1 MSEESSAFDHRAFL
15 ARLTSRP
22 GVYRMLDANGD
33 LLYVGKAK
41 NLKRRVSSYF
51 TRANSCRIQLMVAQI
66 ASIET
71 TVTNTEAEALI
82 LENNLIKSLKP
93 RYNILLRDDKSYPY
107 IYLSADEFPRLS
119 FHRGTRAAKGRY
131 FGPYPSSGAVR
142 ETLSLLQKVFPVR
155 QCDESYYRNRTRACL
170 QHQIKRC
177 TAPCVGL
184 ITKKDYQADVDNT
197 VRFLEGRASEV
208 IDDLTEQMDVA
219 AKQLDYETAA
229 AFRDR
234 VISLRKIQERQYV
247 SGEKGDLDIIAAASE
262 AGKVCI
268 QVFSI
273 RGGRNLGNRSYFP
286 RASAEV
292 PLEQV
297 VSAFLARHYIDR
309 PVPSSLLVSVEPE
322 DAELL
327 AEVFSQQADRK
338 VKIQSRVRG
347 ERLRWMRL
355 AQENA
360 KTALAA
366 RIADRLGVR
375 ERYEALQDALG
386 LEEIPERMECYDIS
400 HTSGEK
406 TVASCVVFDQQG
418 PLTSEYRRFNIRTTD
433 IGDDYAA
440 MAEAIER
447 RFLRIRKGE
456 IKMPDLLVID
466 GGKGQISRVHEQLE
480 SLGVGDVQL
489 LGIAKGPDRKPG
501 MEQLFLFG
509 TERPLI
515 LNSAS
520 PALHLLQQIRD
531 EAHRFAIAGHRQRRA
546 KARQQSVLE
555 GIEGIG
561 AGRRRDLLRHFG
573 GLQELERAGVE
584 DIEAVKGISTALAK
598 RIYDYLHGD

>member
-51 TRANSCRIQLMVAQI
+51 TRANSRRIQLMVAQI

-360 KTALAA
+360 KTA
-366 RIADRLGVR
+366 
-375 ERYEALQDALG
+375 
-386 LEEIPERMECYDIS
+386 
-400 HTSGEK
+400 
-406 TVASCVVFDQQG
+406 
-418 PLTSEYRRFNIRTTD
+418 
-433 IGDDYAA
+433 
-440 MAEAIER
+440 
-447 RFLRIRKGE
+447 
-456 IKMPDLLVID
+456 
-466 GGKGQISRVHEQLE
+466 
-480 SLGVGDVQL
+480 
-489 LGIAKGPDRKPG
+489 
-501 MEQLFLFG
+501 
-509 TERPLI
+509 
-515 LNSAS
+515 
-520 PALHLLQQIRD
+520 
-531 EAHRFAIAGHRQRRA
+531 
-546 KARQQSVLE
+546 
-555 GIEGIG
+555 
-561 AGRRRDLLRHFG
+561 
-573 GLQELERAGVE
+573 
-584 DIEAVKGISTALAK
+584 
-598 RIYDYLHGD
+598 

>member
-51 TRANSCRIQLMVAQI
+51 TRANSRRIQLMVAQI

-466 GGKGQISRVHEQLE
+466 GGKGQISRVHEQLV

>member
-1 MSEESSAFDHRAFL
+1 MDEEISTFNHRAFL

-22 GVYRMLDANGD
+22 GVYRMLDANDD

-51 TRANSCRIQLMVAQI
+51 TGANSRRIQLMVAQI

-170 QHQIKRC
+170 QYQIKRC

-184 ITKKDYQADVDNT
+184 VSKKDYQADIENT

-208 IDDLTEQMDVA
+208 IDDLTEQMDLA

-229 AFRDR
+229 GFRDK

-286 RASAEV
+286 RASADV

-327 AEVFSQQADRK
+327 EEVLSQQAERK

-355 AQENA
+355 ALENA
-360 KTALAA
+360 KTTLAA

-418 PLTSEYRRFNIRTTD
+418 PLTSEYRRFNIRSTN

-480 SLGVGDVQL
+480 SLGVSDVQL

-501 MEQLFLFG
+501 MEQLLLFG
-509 TERPLI
+509 AERPLI

-573 GLQELERAGVE
+573 GMQELERAGVE

>member
-51 TRANSCRIQLMVAQI
+51 TRANSRRIQLMVAQI

>member
-1 MSEESSAFDHRAFL
+1 
-15 ARLTSRP
+15 
-22 GVYRMLDANGD
+22 
-33 LLYVGKAK
+33 
-41 NLKRRVSSYF
+41 
-51 TRANSCRIQLMVAQI
+51 
-66 ASIET
+66 
-71 TVTNTEAEALI
+71 
-82 LENNLIKSLKP
+82 
-93 RYNILLRDDKSYPY
+93 
-107 IYLSADEFPRLS
+107 
-119 FHRGTRAAKGRY
+119 
-131 FGPYPSSGAVR
+131 
-142 ETLSLLQKVFPVR
+142 
-155 QCDESYYRNRTRACL
+155 
-170 QHQIKRC
+170 
-177 TAPCVGL
+177 
-184 ITKKDYQADVDNT
+184 
-197 VRFLEGRASEV
+197 
-208 IDDLTEQMDVA
+208 
-219 AKQLDYETAA
+219 
-229 AFRDR
+229 
-234 VISLRKIQERQYV
+234 
-247 SGEKGDLDIIAAASE
+247 
-262 AGKVCI
+262 
-268 QVFSI
+268 
-273 RGGRNLGNRSYFP
+273 
-286 RASAEV
+286 
-292 PLEQV
+292 
-297 VSAFLARHYIDR
+297 
-309 PVPSSLLVSVEPE
+309 
-322 DAELL
+322 
-327 AEVFSQQADRK
+327 
-338 VKIQSRVRG
+338 
-347 ERLRWMRL
+347 
-355 AQENA
+355 NA